1 MLGDGGLTDVAG
13 FGRPAHTP
21 LVEDRE
27 EQLQTMQR
35 KPGLY
40 HRVYPIDSINIS
52 CLPYPTSPRKIPAI
66 QERSMT
72 DVALQHAEEQAPLE
86 GVIKGEV
93 MRMYQEVAEH
103 PAGEFHFYH
112 GRRAAEMFGYASDW
126 LDRAPGGA
134 GASFAGVGNPHLR
147 SRLQPGEEVLD
158 LGSGAGLDSII
169 AAWQGGPAGRGRGV
183 DRKPGMRAQAQA
195 HARAAGVTNVEFL
208 GGRVGGIPVPAH
220 AHDVVISNGVVN
232 LCVF

>member
-52 CLPYPTSPRKIPAI
+52 SLPYPTSPREIAAI
-66 QERSMT
+66 QERSLT
-72 DVALQHAEEQAPLE
+72 EVALPPAEEQAPLE

-93 MRMYQEVAEH
+93 LRMYQEVAEH
-103 PAGEFHFYH
+103 PEGEFHFCH

-134 GASFAGVGNPHLR
+134 VASFAGVGNPHLR
-147 SRLQPGEEVLD
+147 SRLQPGAMVPG
-158 LGSGAGLDSII
+158 LGSGARRDSLL
-169 AAWQGGPAGRGRGV
+169 AAWP
-183 DRKPGMRAQAQA
+183 
-195 HARAAGVTNVEFL
+195 
-208 GGRVGGIPVPAH
+208 VG
-220 AHDVVISNGVVN
+220 
-232 LCVF
+232 